1 ITVAGRTYL
10 ETKGTPEQRQA
21 YDALRRCEALAIPP
35 APLPPDAHLVKT
47 EPLPSLEDDL
57 AVAARVTPA
66 WMGIQFRQAPDSVR
80 SPGHLTPG
88 AATVLA
94 VYDGSPARRAGLEAG
109 GIVLGPRG
117 RPFRGRDEDR
127 QGDQLSRG

>member
-1 ITVAGRTYL
+1 RG
-10 ETKGTPEQRQA
+10 
-21 YDALRRCEALAIPP
+21 PP
-35 APLPPDAHLVKT
+35 APPQPRSARRGAGALALPPPPHPPEAPPVGG
-47 EPLPSLEDDL
+47 EPLPPLEDDL

-66 WMGIQFRQAPDSVR
+66 WMGIQFRQAPDAVR
-80 SPGHLTPG
+80 SAGNLTPG

-117 RPFRGRDEDR
+117 RPFEERDEIR
-127 QGDQLSRG
+127 EWTMLSRG

>member
-1 ITVAGRTYL
+1 GAGGRSG
-10 ETKGTPEQRQA
+10 KPRAPPGQRRA
-21 YDALRRCEALAIPP
+21 SDAPRGCEALAYPP
-35 APLPPDAHLVKT
+35 APLPPDAPLVRS
-47 EPLPSLEDDL
+47 EPLPPLEDDL

-66 WMGIQFRQAPDSVR
+66 WMGIQFRQAPDAVR
-80 SPGHLTPG
+80 SAGNLTPG

-117 RPFRGRDEDR
+117 RPFEERDEIR
-127 QGDQLSRG
+127 EWTMLSRG